1 MGFLCGL
8 WFIGGWNFWRLG
20 LVAHFWHQKLKE
32 IYMNDDLQDSL
43 ERIEILTPAVRKE
56 LKKII
61 RDTVVEVIQEPW
73 FKEWIK

>member
-1 MGFLCGL
+1 
-8 WFIGGWNFWRLG
+8 
-20 LVAHFWHQKLKE
+20 
-32 IYMNDDLQDSL
+32 MNDDLQDSL